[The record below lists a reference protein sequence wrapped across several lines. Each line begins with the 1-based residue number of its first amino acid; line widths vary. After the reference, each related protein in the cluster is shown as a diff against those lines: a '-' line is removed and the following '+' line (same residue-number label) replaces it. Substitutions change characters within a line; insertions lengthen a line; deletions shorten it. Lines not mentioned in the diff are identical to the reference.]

1 MNMKNNLE
9 RFIRDNR
16 EDFDD
21 KEPSAKLW
29 QKIDAG
35 LDRSG
40 LDRPGLDGT
49 DLPKSSQGS
58 PDLDGHRLDGHALS
72 TSSPFR
78 QIHRHSTPEAG
89 QQTGRTRRLWP
100 NLDWRVAAS
109 IAVLLLVGGLLY
121 TNQQYGV
128 TRQPEVMAANP
139 TYAKEVAQYTQ
150 LIDTKR
156 VELKQMTED
165 NPALYKEFATDLN
178 RLEHSYQSLK
188 ADLPKNPN
196 QEVLIQAMIQN
207 LQLQIN
213 LLNEQ
218 LRVIQRIKQQIHES
232 TPV

>member
-21 KEPSAKLW
+21 KEPSARLW
-29 QKIDAG
+29 QNIETG
-35 LDRSG
+35 LDGHGLDGHGLDGHSLPASG
-40 LDRPGLDGT
+40 LDNPTHDGQQLET
-49 DLPKSSQGS
+49 
-58 PDLDGHRLDGHALS
+58 A
-72 TSSPFR
+72 SPFQ
-78 QIHRHSTPEAG
+78 QIHKSHDSS
-89 QQTGRTRRLWP
+89 TGRQTSFGKWGWP

-109 IAVLLLVGGLLY
+109 IAVLLLTGSLLY
-121 TNQQYGV
+121 MNQQYGV
-128 TRQPEVMAANP
+128 TGPPEVVAATP
-139 TYAKEVAQYTQ
+139 TYAKEVVQYTR

-156 VELKQMTED
+156 AELKQMTEG
-165 NPALYKEFATDLN
+165 NPALYEEFATDLD

-218 LRVIQRIKQQIHES
+218 LRVIERIKQQTHEN